1 MALALST
8 SAQIPPG
15 RPDFQSAKIHEST
28 TPRYPQSLLA
38 TQRKG
43 DKARIMINVDR
54 EGRLVDW
61 LVIGYT
67 DVRFADSAVAAL
79 KEWTFEP
86 ARWQGSPVA
95 VCVPLTFNF
104 EVEGVVVS
112 ITALEAMQSLMSSL
126 SSQNQREVYA
136 PCTLRDLDRIPV
148 PLHTV
153 TPAYPK
159 ELAAQGDVTVEFYI
173 DEQGAV
179 RMPSVIGGPP
189 RLLAELA
196 VDSVRQWKF
205 EPPTSKGRPVLVCV
219 RQVFRFKP
227 TAKQATTPAAALH
240 NFSTARPDP
249 DDAPGNPPSS

>member
-1 MALALST
+1 M
-8 SAQIPPG
+8 
-15 RPDFQSAKIHEST
+15 RDF
-28 TPRYPQSLLA
+28 
-38 TQRKG
+38 
-43 DKARIMINVDR
+43 
-54 EGRLVDW
+54 
-61 LVIGYT
+61 
-67 DVRFADSAVAAL
+67 
-79 KEWTFEP
+79 
-86 ARWQGSPVA
+86 
-95 VCVPLTFNF
+95 
-104 EVEGVVVS
+104 
-112 ITALEAMQSLMSSL
+112 
-126 SSQNQREVYA
+126 
-136 PCTLRDLDRIPV
+136 DRIPV

-227 TAKQATTPAAALH
+227 TAKQATTPAAAFH

-249 DDAPGNPPSS
+249 DDAQGNPPSS

>member
-1 MALALST
+1 MKALPITLMFMALAV
-8 SAQIPPG
+8 SAPGQISAD
-15 RPDFQSAKIHEST
+15 RPDFQSAKIHEKT

-43 DKARIMINVDR
+43 DKARVMINVDR

-67 DVRFADSAVAAL
+67 DERFAESAVAAL

-86 ARWQGSPVA
+86 ARWQGVPVA
-95 VCVPLTFNF
+95 VCIPLTFNF
-104 EVEGVVVS
+104 EVEGVVVT

-126 SSQNQREVYA
+126 SSENQREVYA

-159 ELAAQGDVTVEFYI
+159 ELVAQSVQGDVTVEFYI

-179 RMPSVIGGPP
+179 RMPSIIGDALRP
-189 RLLAELA
+189 LAELA

-227 TAKQATTPAAALH
+227 TTKQA
-240 NFSTARPDP
+240 AR
-249 DDAPGNPPSS
+249 

>member
-1 MALALST
+1 MKALPATWVFMALTLPVA
-8 SAQIPPG
+8 AQISPD
-15 RPDFQSAKIHEST
+15 RPDFQSAKIHENT
-28 TPRYPQSLLA
+28 TPRYPQALLA

-54 EGRLVDW
+54 DGRLVDW

-86 ARWQGSPVA
+86 ARWQGSPVS
-95 VCVPLTFNF
+95 VCIPLTFNF

-126 SSQNQREVYA
+126 SSQDQREVYA
-136 PCTLRDLDRIPV
+136 PCTFRELDRIPV

-159 ELAAQGDVTVEFYI
+159 ELVAQAVEGDVTVEFYI

-179 RMPSVIGGPP
+179 RMPSIIGRPP
-189 RLLAELA
+189 RQLAELA
-196 VDSVRQWKF
+196 VGSVSQWKF

-227 TAKQATTPAAALH
+227 TAKE
-240 NFSTARPDP
+240 TA
-249 DDAPGNPPSS
+249 APGG

>member
-1 MALALST
+1 MALTISAP
-8 SAQIPPG
+8 AQIQAD
-15 RPDFQSAKIHEST
+15 RPDFQSARIHENT
-28 TPRYPQSLLA
+28 TPRYPQALLS

-54 EGRLVDW
+54 TGRLVDW

-86 ARWQGSPVA
+86 ALWQGTPVS
-95 VCVPLTFNF
+95 VCIPLTFNF
-104 EVEGVVVS
+104 DVEGVVVS

-126 SSQNQREVYA
+126 SSQDQREVYA

-159 ELAAQGDVTVEFYI
+159 DLAAQAVEGDVTVEFYI

-179 RMPSVIGGPP
+179 RMPSIIGRPP
-189 RLLAELA
+189 RPLAELA
-196 VDSVRQWKF
+196 VSSVSQWKF

-219 RQVFRFKP
+219 RQVFRFKT
-227 TAKQATTPAAALH
+227 TAGK
-240 NFSTARPDP
+240 
-249 DDAPGNPPSS
+249 GPSNGD

>member
-1 MALALST
+1 MFMILAV
-8 SAQIPPG
+8 SAPGQISAD
-15 RPDFQSAKIHEST
+15 RPDFQSAKIHENT

-43 DKARIMINVDR
+43 DKARVMINVDR

-67 DVRFADSAVAAL
+67 DKRFAESAVAAL

-86 ARWQGSPVA
+86 ARWQGVPVA
-95 VCVPLTFNF
+95 VCIPLTFNF

-126 SSQNQREVYA
+126 SSQDQREVYA

-159 ELAAQGDVTVEFYI
+159 ELVAKSVQGDVTVEFYI

-179 RMPSVIGGPP
+179 RMPSIIGGPP

-205 EPPTSKGRPVLVCV
+205 EPPTSKGRPALVCV

-227 TAKQATTPAAALH
+227 TTKEAA
-240 NFSTARPDP
+240 R
-249 DDAPGNPPSS
+249 